1 MKIKSENFITSLENN
16 KFLNNVFL
24 LYGPNYG
31 LVDLLYNKIIDILS
45 IDLKDPFNVSKI
57 DGNTLKDNPFIL
69 SDSISTFSMS
79 KNTRTV
85 LLDLTHITVNKT
97 IEGTI
102 LKALKQKNSD
112 YLLLIK
118 ASNLGSKNELIRFI
132 EKLDNGVLVPCYEED
147 TNKVKIQITK
157 LFNQYKFK
165 CHPDF
170 VSTLSS
176 KFNSD
181 TSINLMEIK
190 KLELFLIDNENITEE
205 MIISLVTDNI
215 DVNLNKIIQLCSTGK
230 IQEALFSFDKIYE
243 NSSTAIN
250 LTRLF
255 IKNFKIIEKIL
266 LAFENGYNT
275 SETINNM
282 KPPIFFKDRPLL
294 VFQCKL
300 WSLKKV
306 NLILKRLIEIELK
319 CKSNIYPN
327 KILLS
332 QFILST
338 ALMAKKSARI

>member
-1 MKIKSENFITSLENN
+1 MKVKSENIITLLENN
-16 KFLNNVFL
+16 KFLRNVFL

-31 LVDLLYNKIIDILS
+31 LVDLLYKKIINILS
-45 IDLKDPFNVSKI
+45 INLKDPFNVSKI
-57 DGNTLKDNPFIL
+57 DGNAFKDNPSTL
-69 SDSISTFSMS
+69 SDNISTFGMS
-79 KNTRTV
+79 KDKRTV
-85 LLDLTHITVNKT
+85 LLDLTHITLNKI
-97 IEGTI
+97 IEDTI
-102 LKALKQKNSD
+102 LKTLKEKNDD

-118 ASNLGSKNELIRFI
+118 ASNLGSKNELVRFI
-132 EKLDNGVLVPCYEED
+132 EKLDNGVLIPCYEEN
-147 TNKVKIQITK
+147 TNEVKIQITK

-181 TSINLMEIK
+181 SSVNLMEIK
-190 KLELFLIDNENITEE
+190 KLEIFLIDNENITEE
-205 MIISLVTDNI
+205 MIISLITDNKNI
-215 DVNLNKIIQLCSTGK
+215 NLNKIIQLCSSGK
-230 IQEALFSFDKIYE
+230 ISEALFSYDKIYE
-243 NSSTAIN
+243 NSSTDIN
-250 LTRLF
+250 ITRLF
-255 IKNFKIIEKIL
+255 IKYFKVIEKIL
-266 LAFENGYNT
+266 LAFENGYNI

-294 VFQCKL
+294 TFQCQL

-319 CKSNIYPN
+319 CKLNIYPN